1 VNETIARN
9 RLEDVFAQGRNVRQ
23 SALSWWKAYS
33 TKQKLLFASVF
44 VALVVGIGILIAMM
58 SATEYSTAFT
68 NLTATDAANVKAY
81 LEENQIPY
89 KLSADGTSIGVPS
102 TMVADVKVD
111 VTAQGMVKNGA
122 IGYELFRENM
132 SSWSMTDSQ
141 FDVIDADA
149 RAGEIQ
155 RLIQSMTGV
164 ASAEVLLHMPK
175 DSVFLRDT
183 QEMATA
189 SAVVSFKPGYPPD
202 QAKIDTI
209 YNLVAKSV
217 PNLTI
222 DHITISDQNGE
233 LMPSSKLGEVGV
245 SSLVEQQLRIKK
257 QFESD
262 LQRNVTNFLTPL
274 IGKGNVIVSV
284 VSSLNFDKKTTDQN
298 LVTPVTEGTGIAISR
313 ETNEERSEGTS
324 NPIGGVAGTGTTDIP
339 GYPSA
344 DASKNTSSDKASRIE
359 NFEINRIR
367 NQIVSSPYV
376 VQDLSISVGLNNRTP
391 DGATAPPIEQETI
404 AQVRTLLQSIVA
416 ASLANNGQQLGQEQI
431 AGRVSVIA
439 RNFET
444 TTTAKPLTWT
454 DMLLY
459 GAIGALTLLVVGA
472 VVFALIRRRR
482 KALDAQVPVPTPVQA
497 PLEEEEYEL
506 TITELGKANNNNQI
520 KKQLEFLAKKKP
532 EEFANLLRTWLAE
545 DY

>member
-1 VNETIARN
+1 
-9 RLEDVFAQGRNVRQ
+9 
-23 SALSWWKAYS
+23 
-33 TKQKLLFASVF
+33 
-44 VALVVGIGILIAMM
+44 
-58 SATEYSTAFT
+58 
-68 NLTATDAANVKAY
+68 
-81 LEENQIPY
+81 
-89 KLSADGTSIGVPS
+89 
-102 TMVADVKVD
+102 
-111 VTAQGMVKNGA
+111 
-122 IGYELFRENM
+122 
-132 SSWSMTDSQ
+132 
-141 FDVIDADA
+141 
-149 RAGEIQ
+149 
-155 RLIQSMTGV
+155 
-164 ASAEVLLHMPK
+164 
-175 DSVFLRDT
+175 
-183 QEMATA
+183 
-189 SAVVSFKPGYPPD
+189 
-202 QAKIDTI
+202 
-209 YNLVAKSV
+209 
-217 PNLTI
+217 
-222 DHITISDQNGE
+222 ISDQNGE

-482 KALDAQVPVPTPVQA
+482 KALDAQVSVPTPVQA
-497 PLEEEEYEL
+497 PLEEEEEYEL